1 MASNNDVKEAE
12 AKVTEVKEAEVKKD
26 TYCIVL
32 ASQVKR
38 SNAEEFVSQ
47 LKKRGITDARIYVEN
62 NTLRVICGGYNN
74 EADAYSHLNKIASD
88 IDFSDAWVYQIKD

>member
-1 MASNNDVKEAE
+1 MSVARNKE
-12 AKVTEVKEAEVKKD
+12 EVKKEVKVSQEIKED

-74 EADAYSHLNKIASD
+74 QADAYSHLNKIASD
-88 IDFSDAWVYQIKD
+88 IEFADAWVYKMKGV